1 MNGIFT
7 VILIIS
13 AIALCIISPNGF
25 LTAMIDGA
33 KGALNCAVTLFCI
46 YAVWMGISKIA
57 EDAGLCQKISR
68 RFTPFIKKFFA
79 TKSTG
84 AAKDISMNITCNLL
98 GLGGAAT
105 PFAVSAIQ
113 KLDSENNDF
122 AKKLLFVLNATSV
135 QIFPATVIALR
146 ASLNSQSPADIF
158 IPSLIATAVCTVS
171 AVALFL
177 LFNKIGAGI
186 WRK

>member
-7 VILIIS
+7 IILIIS
-13 AIALCIISPNGF
+13 AIILCIISPNDF
-25 LTAMIDGA
+25 LTCLIDGA
-33 KGALNCAVTLFCI
+33 KGATQCALTLFCI
-46 YAVWMGISKIA
+46 YAVWMGVSKIA

-68 RFTPFIKKFFA
+68 RFTPLIKRVFKV
-79 TKSTG
+79 SG
-84 AAKDISMNITCNLL
+84 QDAAKDISMNITCNLL

-105 PFAVSAIQ
+105 PFAVSAMQ

-135 QIFPATVIALR
+135 QIFPTTVIALR
-146 ASLNSQSPADIF
+146 ASLNSQNPADIF
-158 IPSLIATAVCTVS
+158 IPSLISSAVCTVS
-171 AVALFL
+171 AVTLFL
-177 LFNKIGAGI
+177 LFNKIGAEI